1 MSYFHEHNVYCGD
14 SLNNPAHFAMVEL
27 GLLVRTGD
35 VCHSGYDSS
44 YVGWYQPVVLGGD
57 IVLTVQERITKKLNE
72 LTVDTFVLD
81 TVEYSY
87 ASVYSEI
94 LSVYTLLY
102 DPVVG
107 FYSRNGDSGEY
118 RQYCMDCYC
127 KDKWIVCT
135 KTVWEIFSVMPYD
148 WRNRLMLEIQAL
160 RLDCRKDYRPILSL
174 IHARYRALEEVC
186 EDDDWARY
194 ITTMVR
200 GGFILEK
207 IMVVSS
213 DTYLPVLRHPT
224 LQKQQNYID
233 KCIMDS
239 EPLMLY
245 QLVKSK
251 ITSRSNCHA
260 FAKRLR
266 KFLINTFAERKNY
279 KADHSGILRITSLN
293 L

>member
-1 MSYFHEHNVYCGD
+1 MGQFRECNVYSGD
-14 SLNNPAHFAMVEL
+14 NLNNPAHFAMVEL
-27 GLLVRTGD
+27 GLVVPTGD
-35 VCHSGYDSS
+35 VYYTGCDCS
-44 YVGWYQPVVLGGD
+44 YVGWYHPVVLGGD
-57 IVLTVQERITKKLNE
+57 VVLTLQETIAKKLSE
-72 LTVDTFVLD
+72 LKVDGFILD

-87 ASVYSEI
+87 ANVFSEI
-94 LSVYTLLY
+94 LRVYTLLY

-107 FYSRNGDSGEY
+107 FCSRNGDSGQY
-118 RQYCMDCYC
+118 RQYLMDCFS
-127 KDKWIVCT
+127 KDKWIICT

-148 WRNRLMLEIQAL
+148 WRHKLMLELQAL
-160 RLDCRKDYRPILSL
+160 RLDCRRDYRPVLSL
-174 IHARYRALEEVC
+174 IHARYRALEEVS
-186 EDDDWARY
+186 EDDDWAKY

-233 KCIMDS
+233 ECIMNNK
-239 EPLMLY
+239 PLMLY

-251 ITSRSNCHA
+251 ISSRSNCHA
-260 FAKRLR
+260 FAKQLR
-266 KFLINTFAERKNY
+266 KFLINAFFERKNY

>member
-1 MSYFHEHNVYCGD
+1 MSYFHEHNVYSGD

-35 VCHSGYDSS
+35 VCYTGYDSS

-57 IVLTVQERITKKLNE
+57 IVLTLQERIAKKLNE
-72 LTVDTFVLD
+72 LEVDTFVLD

-102 DPVVG
+102 DRDVG
-107 FYSRNGDSGEY
+107 FYSPNGDSGEY

-148 WRNRLMLEIQAL
+148 WRHKLMLELQAL
-160 RLDCRKDYRPILSL
+160 RLDCRSDYRPVLSL
-174 IHARYRALEEVC
+174 IHARYRALEEVN
-186 EDDDWARY
+186 EDDDWAKY

-224 LQKQQNYID
+224 LKKQQNYID
-233 KCIMDS
+233 DCIMNNKPS
-239 EPLMLY
+239 MLY

-251 ITSRSNCHA
+251 ISSRSNCHG
-260 FAKRLR
+260 FAKQLR
-266 KFLINTFAERKNY
+266 KFLINAFFERKNY

>member
-1 MSYFHEHNVYCGD
+1 MSHYHEHNVYCGD

-35 VCHSGYDSS
+35 VCYTGYDSS

-57 IVLTVQERITKKLNE
+57 IVLTLEERIAKKLNE
-72 LTVDTFVLD
+72 LEVDSFVLD

-107 FYSRNGDSGEY
+107 LCSRNGDSEEY

-148 WRNRLMLEIQAL
+148 WRHRLMLELQAL
-160 RLDCRKDYRPILSL
+160 RLDCRKDYRSILSL
-174 IHARYRALEEVC
+174 IHARYRAIEEVC

-233 KCIMDS
+233 TCIMDNK
-239 EPLMLY
+239 PLMLY
-245 QLVKSK
+245 QLVKSE
-251 ITSRSNCHA
+251 ITSRSDCHA

-266 KFLINTFAERKNY
+266 KFLINAFAERKNY

>member
-1 MSYFHEHNVYCGD
+1 
-14 SLNNPAHFAMVEL
+14 
-27 GLLVRTGD
+27 
-35 VCHSGYDSS
+35 
-44 YVGWYQPVVLGGD
+44 
-57 IVLTVQERITKKLNE
+57 
-72 LTVDTFVLD
+72 
-81 TVEYSY
+81 
-87 ASVYSEI
+87 
-94 LSVYTLLY
+94 
-102 DPVVG
+102 
-107 FYSRNGDSGEY
+107 
-118 RQYCMDCYC
+118 
-127 KDKWIVCT
+127 
-135 KTVWEIFSVMPYD
+135 
-148 WRNRLMLEIQAL
+148 MLELQAL
-160 RLDCRKDYRPILSL
+160 RLDCRKDYRSILSL

-213 DTYLPVLRHPT
+213 DTYLPVMRHPT

-233 KCIMDS
+233 TCIMDNK
-239 EPLMLY
+239 PLMLY

-266 KFLINTFAERKNY
+266 KFLINAFAERKNY